1 MTGDATAVSMP
12 RCAFSL
18 DGVRVAGVWACLPER
33 SEDNL
38 ARCVALYGD
47 ERKAAGVVKAT
58 GIAKRRVAA
67 AGVSSLDLCMA
78 AARALLEDSGAAP
91 DDIRA
96 VVCVTFTPER
106 QMPCNACRAQSLLG
120 LPQSAA
126 AFDINLA
133 CSGWPYGLYVAGLMA
148 KAMGGRVLLL
158 DGDVQTTRVDP
169 ADGAT
174 VPVLADAGTATLV
187 EPAPHCD
194 GRPWRFSFMTD
205 GANGDALALPFGGAI
220 SMDGFGVFKFA
231 TMDVLDFI
239 NGFMESAAAAP
250 DDFDAFVPHQANVY
264 MVRQIAKRLG
274 FSGERT
280 WISGDEFGNSASASV
295 PVTIAHCAGR
305 MPRSDRRL
313 LAAGF
318 GGGLSASVCDMDLPG
333 DCSLGVVDYEGAS
346 GREGVR

>member
-1 MTGDATAVSMP
+1 MTGEPTEASAP
-12 RCAFSL
+12 RRAFGL
-18 DGVRVAGVWACLPER
+18 DGVRVAGVWACLPKR

-38 ARCVALYGD
+38 ARCIALYGD

-58 GIAKRRVAA
+58 GIAKRRVADP
-67 AGVSSLDLCMA
+67 GVSSLDLCVA
-78 AARALLEDSGAAP
+78 AARPLLAAAGAAAGE
-91 DDIRA
+91 ISA

-106 QMPCNACRAQSLLG
+106 QMPCNACQAQSRLG
-120 LPQSAA
+120 LPKSVA
-126 AFDINLA
+126 AFDVNLA
-133 CSGWPYGLYVAGLMA
+133 CSGWLYGLYVAGLLA
-148 KAMGGRVLLL
+148 KASGGKVLLL
-158 DGDVQTTRVDP
+158 DGDVQTARMDP

-187 EPAPHCD
+187 EPARAGD
-194 GRPWRFSFMTD
+194 GGPWRFSFMTD
-205 GANGDALALPFGGAI
+205 GANGDALALPFGGTM

-239 NGFMESAAAAP
+239 NGFMEAEHLSP

-274 FSGERT
+274 FAGERT

-305 MPRSDRRL
+305 LPRSDIRL

-318 GGGLSASVCDMDLPG
+318 GGGLSASVATMDLPG
-333 DCSLGVVDYEGAS
+333 DCSFGVVDYDGAS

>member
-1 MTGDATAVSMP
+1 MTGGATAVSAP
-12 RCAFSL
+12 RRAFCL

-78 AARALLEDSGAAP
+78 AARALLEDSGAAS

-187 EPAPHCD
+187 EPAPHGG

-205 GANGDALALPFGGAI
+205 GANGDALSLPFGGAI

-231 TMDVLDFI
+231 TLDVLDFI

>member
-1 MTGDATAVSMP
+1 MTAEPTVVSAPP
-12 RCAFSL
+12 RVFDLS
-18 DGVRVAGVWACLPER
+18 GVRVAGVRACLPKM
-33 SEDNL
+33 SEDNF

-58 GIAKRRVAA
+58 GIARRRVAD
-67 AGVSSLDLCMA
+67 AGVSSLDLCVA
-78 AARALLEDSGAAP
+78 AARALLDDCGVASEDVGAV
-91 DDIRA
+91 I
-96 VVCVTFTPER
+96 CVTFTPER
-106 QMPCNACRAQSLLG
+106 QMPCNACQAQSRLG
-120 LPQSAA
+120 LPRSVS

-133 CSGWPYGLYVAGLMA
+133 CSGWPYGLYVAGLLA
-148 KAMGGRVLLL
+148 RAMGVRVLLL
-158 DGDVQTTRVDP
+158 DGDVQTARMDH

-174 VPVLADAGTATLV
+174 APVLADAGTATLV

-205 GANGDALALPFGGAI
+205 GANGDALSLPFGGAI

-231 TMDVLDFI
+231 TLDVLDFI
-239 NGFMESAAAAP
+239 SGFMESVSAAP
-250 DDFDAFVPHQANVY
+250 GDFDAFVPHQANVY

-274 FSGERT
+274 FAGERT

-305 MPRSDRRL
+305 LPRADRRL
-313 LAAGF
+313 LVAGF

-333 DCSLGVVDYEGAS
+333 DCKLGVSDYEAAS
-346 GREGVR
+346 AKEGGV